1 MAVLGANGSGLDS
14 SVYGVIRK
22 LTGDDD
28 TARQAMEAAQALT
41 PQPREISGA
50 ELALQFFSNM
60 AANAS
65 QPGST
70 VLSSAA
76 SAVKPTADEYIR
88 QVEAN
93 RKDQAAL
100 GPLAISL
107 AKSLKPS
114 STQSVPR
121 RYEINNIVK
130 FKELFPNSFVEETD
144 GKYYTSMN
152 SNSFNSVYGAAP
164 GILSLSEPKGTDD
177 GDDFDTRTLYKD
189 GAEVKVYTQADLD
202 KYIALGYAEV
212 KPAAKVDFVKRTL
225 YKDGAEVEVLTQ
237 ADLDKYIALGYAEVK
252 PAEVAEK
259 PKPNAYERL
268 RNNATSIAT
277 QIENNE
283 IELTNGKL
291 PANIFST
298 LQLDAKQIKE
308 VKKITIN
315 NQDGSTTEVLRP
327 GINMREVIAG
337 AYGEKVAKLMYGDE
351 AEKSEKV
358 EAKNNYI
365 NPLNIAGI
373 DFNTIGGKGAKL
385 STAEASAL
393 ANAKNSANSLNK
405 AFNLYFENGEYNR
418 KRAIT
423 ASLAATSV
431 TGEPTLVG
439 RAADLFA
446 AVTDQKARSILQ
458 EMSNSIEI
466 ILRVRSGAAVPD
478 SEVIKYQK
486 IYMPNSLDSAELARA
501 KLQKLAAFVA
511 DTYDGLAAGRFAR
524 IENDQY
530 DRNSDDPLKRSRYIY
545 NDSSHGIVDQN
556 TGDPLDLRSKYSTDS
571 SGANSARTPTILS
584 ISKPDANG
592 NVVVTLSNGKNLF
605 GPAENFE

>member
-1 MAVLGANGSGLDS
+1 
-14 SVYGVIRK
+14 
-22 LTGDDD
+22 
-28 TARQAMEAAQALT
+28 
-41 PQPREISGA
+41 
-50 ELALQFFSNM
+50 
-60 AANAS
+60 
-65 QPGST
+65 
-70 VLSSAA
+70 
-76 SAVKPTADEYIR
+76 
-88 QVEAN
+88 
-93 RKDQAAL
+93 
-100 GPLAISL
+100 
-107 AKSLKPS
+107 
-114 STQSVPR
+114 
-121 RYEINNIVK
+121 
-130 FKELFPNSFVEETD
+130 
-144 GKYYTSMN
+144 
-152 SNSFNSVYGAAP
+152 
-164 GILSLSEPKGTDD
+164 
-177 GDDFDTRTLYKD
+177 
-189 GAEVKVYTQADLD
+189 
-202 KYIALGYAEV
+202 
-212 KPAAKVDFVKRTL
+212 
-225 YKDGAEVEVLTQ
+225 
-237 ADLDKYIALGYAEVK
+237 
-252 PAEVAEK
+252 
-259 PKPNAYERL
+259 
-268 RNNATSIAT
+268 
-277 QIENNE
+277 
-283 IELTNGKL
+283 
-291 PANIFST
+291 
-298 LQLDAKQIKE
+298 LDAKQIKE